1 MDLKQLQADL
11 KSRIA
16 KGLNFGMEG
25 LEDVIDPSAD
35 TYNEYILLK
44 SKYNDLMYVS
54 SMNTLPYE
62 QIEIGMDRLR
72 ANLMGLIDRLGESSL
87 KKDQVDPELKVHAL
101 PTRRTNF
108 FKLLDIHFLN
118 LEAVS
123 FVQIYSNEEKRNI
136 GREALVMY
144 YQAHQRRAARPEQ
157 EQTGKELS
165 EKEFSEKVKT
175 QFFEFYKN
183 ETGMLEVY
191 FKNIRHLLAYS
202 LESEVEQQFFLDTL
216 RSLFSR
222 YEMALIFYYAFC
234 GIDPLFT
241 ELVKKGKLLDD
252 SFLDILIDKAHYKA
266 FFSEKK

>member
-1 MDLKQLQADL
+1 MELKQLQADL

-72 ANLMGLIDRLGESSL
+72 TNVLGLIDRLGEGSL

-123 FVQIYSNEEKRNI
+123 FVQIYSNEEKRTT

-144 YQAHQRRAARPEQ
+144 YQSHQRRAARPELG
-157 EQTGKELS
+157 EPGKE
-165 EKEFSEKVKT
+165 FTEKVKT

-202 LESEVEQQFFLDTL
+202 LESEIEQQFFLDTL
-216 RSLFSR
+216 KSLFSR

-234 GIDPLFT
+234 GIDPGFT

-252 SFLDILIDKAHYKA
+252 SFMDILFDKAHFKA
-266 FFSEKK
+266 FFSEKQ